1 MSETMLNRGAYKKKM
16 SDHSFYQYVIGQMH
30 EGTYS
35 QINFAGIR
43 LKTQVLYICT
53 F

>member
-1 MSETMLNRGAYKKKM
+1 MSETMLNRGAYKKK
-16 SDHSFYQYVIGQMH
+16 SDQSIYQYVIGQMH
-30 EGTYS
+30 ECTYS